1 MSVHN
6 HGPDEGPG
14 LMCPETVVDG
24 KLTGMCLIEYKPR
37 TDDFIVPITRKGNPC
52 GTARISPNGEIVN
65 IELETGLLPSI
76 LASALNQGL
85 ISSISLAPHY
95 DMTRPSKEN

>member
-1 MSVHN
+1 MATHN

-14 LMCPETVVDG
+14 LMCPETVIDG
-24 KLTGMCLIEYKPR
+24 KLTGTCLIVSVPK
-37 TDDFIVPITRKGNPC
+37 TDDYVVDITRKGNKC

-76 LASALNQGL
+76 LASALTQGL
-85 ISSISLAPHY
+85 ITSISLAPHY
-95 DMTRPSKEN
+95 NMTPKEN